1 MSDNPRQTLM
11 TVAPFTEDARRYR
24 ELLESVHL
32 VAVVLDTG
40 GRVTFCNAFLAQ
52 VLGRG
57 RAELLGRDWFD
68 HCIPE
73 SQREAVKKS
82 FLDKIVDGSIS
93 RTDENDI
100 VTRSGELRTI
110 AWNNTILRDAQ
121 GEIVGTASIGSDV
134 TEQRRAEA
142 QLRHLAFH
150 DPLTGLA
157 NRSLFFARLGD
168 AIWRV
173 REGGMRYRYA
183 VLFVDLDRFKI
194 INDSLGHG
202 VGDELLV
209 AVSALL
215 SVCVRPGDTVAR
227 LGGDEFAVLLD
238 RVVGADEAAMVA
250 DRLQKTL
257 AAPIQLSEHEVFT
270 TASIGIALGDPG
282 YERPEEVLRDADSAM
297 YRAKELGK
305 ARHHLF
311 DPSMHARAVEL
322 LKLETDLRRAVE
334 RRELAL
340 VYQPVVELATG
351 RAVGLEAL
359 VRWDHPE
366 RGRVFPNDFIGIAED
381 TGMILAIGDWVIGE
395 ACRQAGAWLALGELP
410 LGASVAVNLSARQL
424 ARPGLDE
431 TLDRALEAAGLPAER
446 LELEITESVLMDNPD
461 AAAVALRRLRG
472 RGMRI
477 AIDDFGTGFSSLGYL
492 ARLPIDKLKIDRAF
506 VARLA
511 SGTPDQAVVRT
522 IVALGASLGMEV
534 VAEGVENEE
543 QRMIL
548 SALGCS
554 RAQGYLFARPLEAI
568 DVPARMALR
577 R

>member
-1 MSDNPRQTLM
+1 M

-32 VAVVLDTG
+32 VAVVMDVA
-40 GRVTFCNAFLAQ
+40 GRVTFCNEFLAHLLQ
-52 VLGRG
+52 RP
-57 RAELLGRDWFD
+57 RAELIGRDWFEYCLPD
-68 HCIPE
+68 DVKGPL
-73 SQREAVKKS
+73 REA
-82 FLDKIVDGSIS
+82 FLARITDATIA

-100 VTRSGELRTI
+100 VAKNGERRTI

-121 GEIVGTASIGSDV
+121 GGIVGTASIGSDV

-173 REGGMRYRYA
+173 RESGMRHRYA

-194 INDSLGHG
+194 VNDSLGHG

-209 AVSALL
+209 AVAGLL
-215 SVCVRPGDTVAR
+215 GGCVRPGDTVAR
-227 LGGDEFAVLLD
+227 LGGDEFAMLLE
-238 RVVGADEAAMVA
+238 RVNGAEEAAAVA
-250 DRLQKTL
+250 DRLQRAL
-257 AAPIQLSEHEVFT
+257 AGSIRLAEHEVYT
-270 TASIGIALGDPG
+270 TASIGIALGETT

-311 DPSMHARAVEL
+311 DPSMLARAVSL
-322 LKLETDLRRAVE
+322 LKLETDLRRALE
-334 RRELAL
+334 RHEFAL
-340 VYQPVVELATG
+340 VYQPMVELATG

-366 RGRVFPNDFIGIAED
+366 RGRVNPTDFIGVAED
-381 TGMILAIGDWVIGE
+381 TGMIGPLGDWVIGE
-395 ACRQAGAWLALGELP
+395 ACRQAAAWLALGALP
-410 LGASVAVNLSARQL
+410 LGASVAVNLSAKQL
-424 ARPGLDE
+424 ARPGLDATIE
-431 TLDRALEAAGLPAER
+431 RALDAAGLPAER
-446 LELEITESVLMDNPD
+446 LELEITESVLMDNPE
-461 AAAVALRRLRG
+461 AAAAALRRLRG

-492 ARLPIDKLKIDRAF
+492 ARLPIDKLKIDRVF
-506 VARLA
+506 VSRLA
-511 SGTPDQAVVRT
+511 SGAPDQAVVRT

-534 VAEGVENEE
+534 VAEGVESEE

-548 SALGCS
+548 SALGCT
-554 RAQGYLFARPLEAI
+554 RAQGFLFARPLEASE
-568 DVPARMALR
+568 VAARVAALP
-577 R
+577 

>member
-1 MSDNPRQTLM
+1 M

-32 VAVVLDTG
+32 VAVVMDTS
-40 GRVTFCNAFLAQ
+40 GRVTFCNEFLAHLLQ
-52 VLGRG
+52 RP
-57 RAELLGRDWFD
+57 RAELIGRDWFEY
-68 HCIPE
+68 CLPE
-73 SQREAVKKS
+73 ELRAPARES
-82 FLDKIVDGSIS
+82 FLARIMDATIA

-100 VTRSGELRTI
+100 VAKNGERRTI

-121 GEIVGTASIGSDV
+121 GGIVGTASIGSDV

-173 REGGMRYRYA
+173 RENGMRHRYA

-194 INDSLGHG
+194 VNDSLGHG

-209 AVSALL
+209 AVSGLL
-215 SVCVRPGDTVAR
+215 AGCVRPGDTVAR
-227 LGGDEFAVLLD
+227 LGGDEFAMLLE
-238 RVVGADEAAMVA
+238 RVSGADEAAAVA
-250 DRLQKTL
+250 ERLQRALSGSIRL
-257 AAPIQLSEHEVFT
+257 AEHEVYT
-270 TASIGIALGDPG
+270 TASIGIALGEPS

-297 YRAKELGK
+297 YRAKDLGK

-311 DPSMHARAVEL
+311 DPSMHARAVTL
-322 LKLETDLRRAVE
+322 LKLETDLRRALE
-334 RRELAL
+334 RKEFAL
-340 VYQPVVELATG
+340 VYQPMVELATG
-351 RAVGLEAL
+351 RPVGLEAL

-366 RGRVFPNDFIGIAED
+366 RGRVLPTDFIGIAED
-381 TGMILAIGDWVIGE
+381 TGMIGPLGDWVIGE
-395 ACRQAGAWLALGELP
+395 ACRQAAAWLAIGALP

-424 ARPGLDE
+424 GRPGLDATIE
-431 TLDRALEAAGLPAER
+431 RALDAAGLPAER
-446 LELEITESVLMDNPD
+446 LELEITESVLMDNPE
-461 AAAVALRRLRG
+461 AAAAALRRLRG

-492 ARLPIDKLKIDRAF
+492 ARLPIDKLKIDRVF
-506 VARLA
+506 VSRLA
-511 SGTPDQAVVRT
+511 SGAPDQAVVRT

-534 VAEGVENEE
+534 VAEGVETDE
-543 QRMIL
+543 QRTIL
-548 SALGCS
+548 SALGCT
-554 RAQGYLFARPLEAI
+554 RAQGFLFARPLEAA
-568 DVPARMALR
+568 DVAARVAALP
-577 R
+577 

>member
-1 MSDNPRQTLM
+1 M

-32 VAVVLDTG
+32 VAVVMDTT
-40 GRVTFCNAFLAQ
+40 GRVTFCNEFLAQ
-52 VLGRG
+52 VLQRP
-57 RAELLGRDWFD
+57 RAELIGRDWFEY
-68 HCIPE
+68 CLPE
-73 SQREAVKKS
+73 ETRGALRES
-82 FLDKIVDGSIS
+82 FLGRIGDGTIA

-100 VTRSGELRTI
+100 VARTGERRTI

-121 GEIVGTASIGSDV
+121 GVIVGTASIGSDV

-173 REGGMRYRYA
+173 REGGISHRYA

-194 INDSLGHG
+194 VNDSLGHG

-209 AVSALL
+209 AVAGLL
-215 SVCVRPGDTVAR
+215 VQCVRPGDTVAR
-227 LGGDEFAVLLD
+227 LGGDEFAVLLE
-238 RVVGADEAAMVA
+238 RVSGQEEAAAVA
-250 DRLQKTL
+250 DRLQRAL
-257 AAPIQLSEHEVFT
+257 AGSIRLNEHEVYT
-270 TASIGIALGDPG
+270 TASIGIALGEVG

-311 DPSMHARAVEL
+311 DPSMHARAVSL
-322 LKLETDLRRAVE
+322 LKLETDLRRALE
-334 RRELAL
+334 RNEFAL

-359 VRWDHPE
+359 VRWDHPD
-366 RGRVFPNDFIGIAED
+366 GRRVPPTEFIGIAED
-381 TGMILAIGDWVIGE
+381 TGMILALGDWVIGE
-395 ACRQAGAWLALGELP
+395 ACRQAAAWLAVGALP
-410 LGASVAVNLSARQL
+410 LGAPVAVNLSARQL

-431 TLDRALEAAGLPAER
+431 VIERALEAAGLPAER
-446 LELEITESVLMDNPD
+446 LELEITESVLMDNPE
-461 AAAVALRRLRG
+461 AAAAALRRLRA

-492 ARLPIDKLKIDRAF
+492 ARLPIDKLKIDRVF
-506 VARLA
+506 VSRLA
-511 SGTPDQAVVRT
+511 SGAPDQAVVRT
-522 IVALGASLGMEV
+522 IVALGMSLGMEV
-534 VAEGVENEE
+534 VAEGVETEE

-548 SALGCS
+548 SALGCA
-554 RAQGYLFARPLEAI
+554 RAQGYLFARPLEASA
-568 DVPARMALR
+568 VAARVAMVR
-577 R
+577 